1 MLRIYLRSNNWKK
14 RIFKDQE
21 KVKISTTF
29 SAYIGMTTFS
39 NRNK

>member
-14 RIFKDQE
+14 IFKDQE

-29 SAYIGMTTFS
+29 SAYIGITTFR
-39 NRNK
+39 NRNKS